1 MDSSYVG
8 ISGYSSPFFDLSHGN
23 MVSWRQ
29 NSGAVKARV
38 PWHSFQRLAATTT
51 ILARRDGRHG
61 LHDADPQAN
70 PLE

>member
-29 NSGAVKARV
+29 NSGAVNARV
-38 PWHSFQRLAATTT
+38 PWHSFPAF
-51 ILARRDGRHG
+51 GRYN
-61 LHDADPQAN
+61 HDPGV
-70 PLE
+70 ER